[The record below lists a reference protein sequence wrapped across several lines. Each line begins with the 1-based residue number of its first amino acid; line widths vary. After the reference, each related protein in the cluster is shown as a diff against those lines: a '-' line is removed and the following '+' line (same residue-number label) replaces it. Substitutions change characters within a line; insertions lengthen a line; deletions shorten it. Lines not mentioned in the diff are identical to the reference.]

1 MTAPSPPLKR
11 GNAPSLRGKLQRS
24 TLVILVSALL
34 LVTVAL
40 TYAQFSGSRST
51 AVKNA
56 EAVTDIISQNLGATV
71 LFENR
76 AAAGQVLQ
84 ALSHKEGITGAVIF
98 LPDGEV
104 FAEHPGASAG
114 MTQQARRALSGERRR
129 LDGNQLL
136 LRQPIM
142 AGDIAVADLV
152 LLARLESFFQ
162 WFQSTALIV
171 LPVLLVSIA
180 LSIVFARREVR
191 SILSPLDVFRQAM
204 RCVGEGKVSGLYMPE
219 VGDRELQP
227 LVAGFNEMVQ
237 QINEHRHLLSE
248 SEERYRRIVETQ
260 SEAICRLDN
269 RFQMTFANPAFVKL
283 VGYDL
288 RMLLGQRPAA
298 LIPLEDCRHIE
309 AAHRQLT
316 PDNPSAP
323 FSCRLRAADGEL
335 RWAEATLQASFEPDG
350 RISEYLIVARDV
362 SKQKVAEQMAIQSS
376 KLATLG
382 EISTSI
388 AHELKQ
394 PLSVMDM
401 VAQNMVET
409 LKEEEMTAE
418 ELRHY
423 ALSKAER
430 VAANVER
437 LRAIIDHL
445 RVFGRKVEGESLVF
459 DARESVKAALLLIQ
473 HRFERS
479 GVRLLLTQPDEPV
492 TVDGHPILFEQV
504 LLNLLSNAVD
514 AMEGLPH
521 DLPRE
526 IRIELLREEAQLAL
540 VVEDSAGGMPEN
552 QLHRATEAYYT
563 TKPAGK
569 GTGLGLSISNDIL
582 KDMDGSLSLANGSSG
597 LVATISLPL
606 AEASAA
612 QDNAVSAQRQAV

>member
-1 MTAPSPPLKR
+1 VTASFPPLKR

-40 TYAQFSGSRST
+40 TYAQFSGSRNT

-114 MTQQARRALSGERRR
+114 LTQQARRALSGERRR

-191 SILSPLDVFRQAM
+191 SILLPLDVFRQAM
-204 RCVGEGKVSGLYMPE
+204 RCVGEGKISGLYMPE

-237 QINEHRHLLSE
+237 QINEHRYLLSE

-316 PDNPSAP
+316 PDYPSAP

-445 RVFGRKVEGESLVF
+445 RVFGRKVEGESQVF

-479 GVRLLLTQPDEPV
+479 GVRLLMTQPDEPV